1 MGYAIELSIDVRKAS
16 KMLSD
21 VRERRQLAE
30 DHMCEMQYFMHEIEG
45 RRKNVVRSDSIQ
57 VVMFETENLPHMLE
71 YITKIRKERLMYV
84 ECVYRED
91 RTCDLLYAS
100 PKYLQR
106 MDKNIARTFK
116 RQMKNKAIEEE
127 DEKAILSAIRRN

>member
-21 VRERRQLAE
+21 VKERRQLAE

-45 RRKNVVRSDSIQ
+45 KRKNIVRSDSIQ
-57 VVMFETENLPHMLE
+57 VVIFETENLEYMLG
-71 YITKIRKERLMYV
+71 YISKIRKEGLMYL
-84 ECVYRED
+84 ECIYRDD

-106 MDKNIARTFK
+106 MDKNLARTFK
-116 RQMKNKAIEEE
+116 RKMKNKVIDDE
-127 DEKAILSAIRRN
+127 DEKAIFSALRRG